1 MFSNLA
7 LLAGAALALAG
18 LGHAASSKAGST
30 MDVDGIFYYVPSTPV
45 SRLEATSDQL
55 KTATTNGEDLI
66 PFTVITDNASIFST
80 STLQS
85 IVTSFAADD
94 DVFSSGFLQGVSHM
108 FLNDLLNKRNG
119 DLTVKAQRST
129 FKESLQP
136 KFKTSQ
142 RVLQT
147 LEQNCSWSLVRQAA
161 QSIFHLGLTSFMHT
175 QVIFSRLGACTLMLM
190 ALSLR
195 E

>member
-66 PFTVITDNASIFST
+66 PFTVITDNASIFNT
-80 STLQS
+80 SALQS

-94 DVFSSGFLQGVSHM
+94 DVFSSGFLQGVWHM
-108 FLNDLLNKRNG
+108 F
-119 DLTVKAQRST
+119 
-129 FKESLQP
+129 F
-136 KFKTSQ
+136 
-142 RVLQT
+142 
-147 LEQNCSWSLVRQAA
+147 
-161 QSIFHLGLTSFMHT
+161 
-175 QVIFSRLGACTLMLM
+175 
-190 ALSLR
+190 
-195 E
+195 